1 MFNNCSFNDNT
12 FSVIAEYTHKLIDI
26 DNKYIKNS
34 EFRPDFFFNKWNI
47 F

>member
-26 DNKYIKNS
+26 DNNLTKEVKNTK
-34 EFRPDFFFNKWNI
+34 RI
-47 F
+47 AY